1 MINKK
6 LIFIIA
12 LLALAFATL
21 GTRDLQIV
29 DAQNRDYYSKIKDN
43 QYLFGR
49 IYEEVAKR
57 YVEEVDPEKFIRAG
71 IEGMLSE
78 LDPYTVYFE
87 NDENDEL
94 EIMSKGNYGGLGMR
108 IIKRE
113 GFPTI
118 VEPPVPDTPAERAG
132 IREGDQIIKI
142 GDESTRDLTVSETA
156 KRLRGN
162 PGSKVSLTIQR
173 AGEPE
178 PIEFHLIRAVIEVTD
193 ITYKGLIGD
202 RIGYIQLSHFSK
214 RAGEEVRRAIE
225 ELKIAGMQK
234 LILDLRSNPGGLLEA
249 AATVADNFLKPGE
262 PIVATKGRT
271 SDSNQEYSAR
281 TTPIWGDE
289 PLVIL
294 VDEASASAS
303 EIVSGAIQDL
313 DRGIIIGTPTFGKG
327 LVQTVVQ
334 IGKDVDLKMTTAKY
348 YIPSGRLIQKENVF
362 HQNEKNIFSEE
373 TDSLVFS
380 ATDSVKQPPE
390 AFKTKNGRIVYG
402 GGGIK
407 PDVIVENERYN
418 RFLTALE
425 RKSMFFG
432 FAVEYAGKHSEL
444 KPGFEVTPEMLAGFK
459 KYLSDKAFDYKP
471 AGIAELEKLQA
482 SLKKEGKYAEVAPLV
497 TQLTEGLN
505 SGKAKD
511 FDENVAFIKIRLKA
525 EVSAKIGGMK
535 AKVEALLADDPVV
548 RKGVEILSAT
558 DRYQALLSGETKKSD

>member
-1 MINKK
+1 MKNTKF
-6 LIFIIA
+6 IFIII
-12 LLALAFATL
+12 LAVLAFATL
-21 GTRDLQIV
+21 GTRFVQFTDT
-29 DAQNRDYYSKIKDN
+29 QNRDYYSKIKDN

-94 EIMSKGNYGGLGMR
+94 EIMSKGKYGGLGMR
-108 IIKRE
+108 IIKRD

-118 VEPPVPDTPAERAG
+118 VEPPTPDTPAERAG

-142 GDESTRDLTVSETA
+142 GDESTRNLTVSETA

-162 PGSKVSLTIQR
+162 PGSKVSVTIKR
-173 AGEPE
+173 SGEPE

-193 ITYKGLIGD
+193 ITYKGLVSD
-202 RIGYIQLSHFSK
+202 KIGYIQLSHFSK

-249 AATVADNFLKPGE
+249 AAAVADNFLKPGE
-262 PIVATKGRT
+262 PIVSTKGRT
-271 SDSNQEYSAR
+271 ADSNQEYLAQ
-281 TTPIWGDE
+281 TPPIWGDE
-289 PLVIL
+289 PLIIL

-313 DRGIIIGTPTFGKG
+313 DRGIIIGSPTFGKG

-348 YIPSGRLIQKENVF
+348 YIPSGRLIQKDNVF
-362 HQNEKNIFSEE
+362 HQNEKNVFIESG
-373 TDSLVFS
+373 DSLETSPV
-380 ATDSVKQPPE
+380 DSVAKPLV
-390 AFKTKNGRIVYG
+390 AFKTRNGRVVYG

-407 PDVIVENERYN
+407 PDVIIEDARYS

-425 RKSMFFG
+425 RKSLFFS
-432 FAVEYAGKHSEL
+432 FAVEYTGKHPEL
-444 KPGFEVTPEMLAGFK
+444 KPGFAVSDEMVSEFR
-459 KYLSDKAFDYKP
+459 KYLKDKAFDYKP
-471 AGIAELEKLQA
+471 AGMPELEKLQA
-482 SLKKEGKYAEVAPLV
+482 TLKKENKDADVAPLLA
-497 TQLTEGLN
+497 QLTEQLN
-505 SGKAKD
+505 AGKVKD
-511 FDENVAFIKIRLKA
+511 FDENLDYVKLRLKS
-525 EVSAKIGGMK
+525 EISAKIGGMK
-535 AKVEALLADDPVV
+535 AKVEAVLAEDPVV
-548 RKGVEILSAT
+548 QKGIEIFST
-558 DRYQALLSGETKKSD
+558 GERYQALLTGDVKKSD